1 MVCILPSDLCGRAGI
16 HVTNEALRTASRE
29 MEEEL

>member
-1 MVCILPSDLCGRAGI
+1 MVPILPGDLCGRAVI
-16 HVTNEALRTASRE
+16 HFTNEALRTASRE